1 MTMTK
6 TDPRGITLD
15 ILLEVLE
22 EGRLG
27 HLVLNQALLKY
38 QYLEKQ
44 DRSFITKLT
53 EGTLE
58 RLILLDAALDR
69 FSKTKTEKMKPVI
82 RTILRMS
89 AYQILFMDRVPDAAV
104 CNEAVK
110 LAKKKKIPGAFRLCQ
125 RSPAD
130 SFKGKGKAGIYGSV
144 GALFHSRMDAFH
156 VGG

>member
-6 TDPRGITLD
+6 TDPREITLD

-58 RLILLDAALDR
+58 RLILLDAALDGPG
-69 FSKTKTEKMKPVI
+69 SI
-82 RTILRMS
+82 RREEIC
-89 AYQILFMDRVPDAAV
+89 I
-104 CNEAVK
+104 C
-110 LAKKKKIPGAFRLCQ
+110 
-125 RSPAD
+125 
-130 SFKGKGKAGIYGSV
+130 
-144 GALFHSRMDAFH
+144 
-156 VGG
+156 

>member
-53 EGTLE
+53 E
-58 RLILLDAALDR
+58 
-69 FSKTKTEKMKPVI
+69 
-82 RTILRMS
+82 
-89 AYQILFMDRVPDAAV
+89 
-104 CNEAVK
+104 
-110 LAKKKKIPGAFRLCQ
+110 KIPGAFRLCQ